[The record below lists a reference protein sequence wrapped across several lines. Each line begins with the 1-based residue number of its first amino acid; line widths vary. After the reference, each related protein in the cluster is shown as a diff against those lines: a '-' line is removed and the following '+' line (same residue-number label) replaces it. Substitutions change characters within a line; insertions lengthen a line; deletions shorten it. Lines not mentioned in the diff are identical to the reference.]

1 MEDEPEFKSL
11 DVKLRF
17 FILWHKYFL
26 FTDKKMTCVWKL
38 NLKSFMFCL
47 IYFCKPLKINNIIT
61 IVTLENLSLNYNFR

>member
-1 MEDEPEFKSL
+1 MGDEPGFKSL

-26 FTDKKMTCVWKL
+26 FTDKNMIGDWKL

-47 IYFCKPLKINNIIT
+47 IYFCKPLKIKNITT
-61 IVTLENLSLNYNFR
+61 IVKLENLSLNYNFR